1 MKAQFLSLDSNV
13 WPFNLAQTNLIANL
27 KTRGIDVSRVY
38 CKGNLIGA
46 CIPLGEM
53 EQSRKLTVSEL
64 NALCKA
70 CQKRTIL
77 VEKQNGL
84 SGVFLD
90 DYFDRV
96 LYDEYLVSS
105 KNLDTSNW
113 HAFKIDGLG
122 IGRIAAYE
130 FFLKYKLNELVIPG
144 HLFSEYRSSL
154 DSTLK
159 VLASSTNALND
170 SKPDVLISYNSLYS
184 LNSAYSQV
192 AEKMG
197 ISPYSIQYGSHI
209 VERLET
215 LSIFRST
222 RDLIS
227 VPFSANW
234 QSKSLS
240 PLTVT
245 AVDKSVDHFFG
256 LTKGDSPW
264 AYSSKITN
272 LDAKK
277 ALGIV
282 NENPCVLA
290 ITSSEDEIFA
300 AKMVG
305 ALPDSP
311 YVDSFPTQKDFI
323 LAIYAAAQLKP
334 DWNFILRMH
343 PRLMPNKRDS
353 RTSNAVNDLD
363 TLFQTK
369 PNNVYVNK
377 PTDNVSI
384 YDLFSKV
391 DAGVNYRSSSGYEL
405 LACGIPVVTCISKD
419 YFPGPTDGLLIVD
432 NHVEL
437 VDRLQAALEGGPKIQ
452 YAIPVFKWWG
462 YLFENC
468 CRRIS
473 EQPAISVTHFSPKKN
488 LRFIRAWRFLTKV
501 IQLRLPMIRER
512 LDLRSVGNFEI
523 GNHFF
528 EVITGGLTG
537 ISDCEV
543 EEKAVEDVG
552 LVECAFA
559 VNKIREHIGLPQIT
573 K

>member
-1 MKAQFLSLDSNV
+1 M
-13 WPFNLAQTNLIANL
+13 
-27 KTRGIDVSRVY
+27 DVSRVY
-38 CKGNLIGA
+38 CNGNLIGA

-53 EQSRKLTVSEL
+53 EQSRKLTSNEL

-70 CQKRTIL
+70 CQKRTRL
-77 VEKQNGL
+77 VEKRNGS

-90 DYFDRV
+90 DYFDNA

-113 HAFKIDGLG
+113 HEFNIDGLG
-122 IGRIAAYE
+122 IGRIAAYD
-130 FFLKYKLNELVIPG
+130 FFLKYKLNELVIPR
-144 HLFSEYRSSL
+144 HLFPEYRSNL

-159 VLASSTNALND
+159 VLASSMNALND
-170 SKPDVLISYNSLYS
+170 LNPEVLISYNSLYS
-184 LNSAYSQV
+184 LNNVYSQV
-192 AEKMG
+192 AEKIG
-197 ISPYSIQYGSHI
+197 ISPYSIQYGNHI

-222 RDLIS
+222 RDLLS
-227 VPFSANW
+227 VPFSAKW
-234 QSKSLS
+234 KSRCLS

-300 AKMVG
+300 AKLVG

-353 RTSNAVNDLD
+353 RTSNAVKDLD
-363 TLFQTK
+363 TLLQTK

-391 DAGVNYRSSSGYEL
+391 AAGVNYRSSSGYEL

-419 YFPGPTDGLLIVD
+419 YFPGPIDGLLIVD

-437 VDRLQAALEGGPKIQ
+437 VDQLQAAIESGPKIQ
-452 YAIPVFKWWG
+452 YAIPAFKWWG

-473 EQPAISVTHFSPKKN
+473 EQPAISVSHFSPKKN
-488 LRFIRAWRFLTKV
+488 QRLIRAWRFLTKV

-523 GNHFF
+523 GSHFF
-528 EVITGGLTG
+528 KVISAGLTG
-537 ISDCEV
+537 ISDCEA
-543 EEKAVEDVG
+543 EEKGVEDVG

-559 VNKIREHIGLPQIT
+559 VNKIREHIGLSQIMM
-573 K
+573 